1 MNVLAVGAHYDDVD
15 LGCSG
20 TLINHVR
27 RGDKVTIVVVTDSAY
42 RNPEGE
48 VVRSADVAYKEGLA
62 AAKMI
67 GADLICLNY
76 KTFFV
81 PFDENLTKEIHS
93 LLNELNIDTVYS
105 HWVHDIHRDHQY
117 TAKSTLMAARH
128 VPRVLMYRSNYYDS
142 DQTFRDNFYSDISEV
157 MGQKIATIKA
167 HRSELERVRWQWIE
181 FFEHQ
186 NRNDGQ
192 KIGVKYAETFEI
204 VRYLI

>member
-1 MNVLAVGAHYDDVD
+1 MNVLAVGAHYDDVE

-20 TLINHVR
+20 TLINHVK
-27 RGDKVTIVVVTDSAY
+27 RGDKVTILVVTDSAY
-42 RNPEGE
+42 KNPEGE

-62 AAKMI
+62 AAEVI

-81 PFDENLTKEIHS
+81 PFDESLTKEIHS
-93 LLNELNIDTVYS
+93 LLNELKINTVYS

-128 VPRVLMYRSNYYDS
+128 APRVLMYRSNYYDS

-157 MGQKIATIKA
+157 MGQKIATIKT

-192 KIGVKYAETFEI
+192 KIGVKYAETFEV

>member
-1 MNVLAVGAHYDDVD
+1 M
-15 LGCSG
+15 
-20 TLINHVR
+20 
-27 RGDKVTIVVVTDSAY
+27 
-42 RNPEGE
+42 
-48 VVRSADVAYKEGLA
+48 
-62 AAKMI
+62 
-67 GADLICLNY
+67 NY
-76 KTFFV
+76 KNFFV